1 MPSRICYGVVDIE
14 RQGQHAVKLP
24 RRELFDIRAQ
34 LMAEDTSFEKSS
46 VMGLSADDIMPRIYE
61 GGFKTWEC
69 SFDLARYL
77 AGRADII
84 ENLQFQQLHVIEV
97 RVTLTYCLAILLVPT
112 IN

>member
-1 MPSRICYGVVDIE
+1 MDIE
-14 RQGQHAVKLP
+14 RQDQDAIKLP

-34 LMAEDTSFEKSS
+34 IMAEDTSFERSS
-46 VMGLSADDIMPRIYE
+46 AVGLSTDDIMPRIYE

-69 SFDLARYL
+69 SIDLARYL

-84 ENLQFQQLHVIEV
+84 DSIQHQQLHIIEV
-97 RVTLTYCLAILLVPT
+97 CFTLVCCLTNGSVPP

>member
-1 MPSRICYGVVDIE
+1 MDIE
-14 RQGQHAVKLP
+14 RQDQKVIKLP

-34 LMAEDTSFEKSS
+34 LMAEDAGFERSS

-69 SFDLARYL
+69 SVDLARYL

-84 ENLQFQQLHVIEV
+84 DSVRCQQLHVIEV
-97 RVTLTYCLAILLVPT
+97 RVTLVCCLAIQFVLV